1 MIIDLPQAVNAAG
14 NNNAASML
22 QRDADNI
29 TTYFSRFAPALASTQ
44 FGKEIWSLYERG
56 ALHEDVALTGHVAA
70 DTRIAD
76 VAGVLREIS
85 DVRAE
90 HEARLRSPGAIGGA
104 IRDAPPHLVM
114 ALKSTIFKAE
124 LSIADI
130 DRGYY
135 RDHALTIARHPSET
149 DERMMVRLLAFALHA
164 DDALE
169 FGRGLSTEDEPDLW
183 RRDLTGAVEQWIE
196 VGLPEEREVRKACGR
211 AREVHVL
218 AYGGRAV
225 DLWWQGA
232 REKLERQDRL
242 AVSEV
247 PIEASRALARL
258 AARSHAVAGHDPG
271 RARLRRR

>member
-1 MIIDLPQAVNAAG
+1 
-14 NNNAASML
+14 
-22 QRDADNI
+22 
-29 TTYFSRFAPALASTQ
+29 
-44 FGKEIWSLYERG
+44 
-56 ALHEDVALTGHVAA
+56 
-70 DTRIAD
+70 
-76 VAGVLREIS
+76 
-85 DVRAE
+85 
-90 HEARLRSPGAIGGA
+90 
-104 IRDAPPHLVM
+104 M

-135 RDHALTIARHPSET
+135 RDHALTIAQHPSET

-183 RRDLTGAVEQWIE
+183 RRDLTGTVEQWID
-196 VGLPEEREVRKACGR
+196 VGLPDERDVRKACGR

-232 REKLERQDRL
+232 RETLERQERL

-247 PIEASRALARL
+247 PIEASRTLAQLASRSMRLQITIQEGHIFVADGRTSVPVELRVLKALP
-258 AARSHAVAGHDPG
+258 AAR
-271 RARLRRR
+271 